1 MADAWAQMTGE
12 LGVAML
18 TAGPGLTNGLA
29 PLYSALQAESPVLL
43 ISGDS
48 SVAEDGRARSRS
60 WTRWQSLAR

>member
-29 PLYSALQAESPVLL
+29 PLYRRCRRKAPCC
-43 ISGDS
+43 
-48 SVAEDGRARSRS
+48 
-60 WTRWQSLAR
+60 